1 MNSENR
7 CSMHDSQTLA
17 QHVKDCIVEVDSA
30 APMKGGSGA
39 GSAPP
44 KSAPE
49 YVEPFPQNIRNV
61 TDRQTDGRAGGQT
74 DLLYQG

>member
-1 MNSENR
+1 
-7 CSMHDSQTLA
+7 
-17 QHVKDCIVEVDSA
+17 
-30 APMKGGSGA
+30 MKGGSGA